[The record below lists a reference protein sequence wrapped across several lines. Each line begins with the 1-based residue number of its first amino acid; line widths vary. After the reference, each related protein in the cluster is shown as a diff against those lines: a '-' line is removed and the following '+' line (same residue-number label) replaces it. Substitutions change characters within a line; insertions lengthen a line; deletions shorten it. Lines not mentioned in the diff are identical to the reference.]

1 MNPAPPVT
9 TTRTK
14 ANAIADGARVRP
26 RVPQFAI
33 VQRRRLISGALLAAL
48 FAALALSASAC
59 SGAGGEAA
67 EAAADPRAADSASG
81 ATSAQSGGETETAAA
96 STGRVA
102 YVADAREVRFKHP
115 LSAEAYIAIDAETG
129 RVLIAHRDRR
139 RLPIASL
146 TKMMTALIVIKGGE
160 LGRKIQVPKKATL
173 VEPNKEGLVAN
184 RWYQRKLLLYSALLE
199 SANDSAYA
207 LAYDAGGG
215 SLAGFYRKANAKAR
229 GLGMTDTIYRSP
241 NGLNDTTNLSSA
253 RDQAILGR
261 AALQND
267 VFAKIVSTR
276 RKMVKWPPPT
286 YRKEWVNHND
296 MLFTYA
302 GTYGIKTGW
311 TTAAGGCLA
320 TGVRRNGHA
329 IIAVILDSN
338 NIWVDMPRLVE
349 KAFAR
354 IGS

>member
-9 TTRTK
+9 TTRTR
-14 ANAIADGARVRP
+14 ANASAGREGDGAGIRL

-33 VQRRRLISGALLAAL
+33 VPRRRLISGALLAAL
-48 FAALALSASAC
+48 LAALALTASAC

-67 EAAADPRAADSASG
+67 QAAVDPEPGASS
-81 ATSAQSGGETETAAA
+81 TQSGGQTEETGATTA
-96 STGRVA
+96 RVA
-102 YVADAREVRFKHP
+102 YAVDAREVRFKHP

-129 RVLIAHRDRR
+129 EVLVAHHDRR

-146 TKMMTALIVIKGGE
+146 TKMMTALIVIKDGA

-173 VEPNKEGLVAN
+173 VEPNKEGLVAK
-184 RWYQRKLLLYSALLE
+184 RWYPRKLLLYSALLE

-229 GLGMTDTIYRSP
+229 GLGMTDTTYRSP

-267 VFAKIVSTR
+267 VFARIVSTR
-276 RKMVKWPPPT
+276 RKTVKWPPPT

-320 TGVRRNGHA
+320 TAVRRNGHA
-329 IIAVILDSN
+329 VIAVILDSN

-354 IGS
+354 IDA